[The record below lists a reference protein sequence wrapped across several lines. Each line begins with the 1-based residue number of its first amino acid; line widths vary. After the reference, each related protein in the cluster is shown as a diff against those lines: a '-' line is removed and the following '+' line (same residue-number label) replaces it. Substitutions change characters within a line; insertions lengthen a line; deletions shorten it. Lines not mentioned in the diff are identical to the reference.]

1 MTPDQVLI
9 AHIVKVLALFTLV
22 GIVWRGRAHL
32 CWSFVGYLLTVLVF
46 NSLCTFWPETFFT
59 GWFWILQE
67 GFYSALNMAIAVELG
82 FRIFQAFP
90 AAQATA
96 RRLLF
101 LLLIATS
108 TALIGIP
115 LIPKGAGMA
124 GAVLDWQSRV
134 LTGTIWLMNGLAL
147 LITWYRVPVHAYH
160 KAILLGFVPYLLV
173 FTTMLTLLGHYRWL
187 ERAIQSADPAAYML
201 LMAFWMWSAWKPE
214 TQPDVSAAVI
224 RWLQPWRKVACP
236 KAAPGQ
242 AHSPAPAQSLQP
254 GRA

>member
-22 GIVWRGRAHL
+22 GILWRGRAHL
-32 CWSFVGYLLTVLVF
+32 CWSFVAYLVTVLVC
-46 NSLCTFWPETFFT
+46 NSLVTFWPERFFRP
-59 GWFWILQE
+59 WFWILQE
-67 GFYSALNMAIAVELG
+67 GLYSALNMAIAVELG

-96 RRLLF
+96 RGLLF
-101 LLLIATS
+101 LLLVATS
-108 TALIGIP
+108 LVLIGSP
-115 LIPKGAGMA
+115 VTGNW
-124 GAVLDWQSRV
+124 AVVTEWQPRV

-173 FTTMLTLLGHYRWL
+173 FTTMLTLLGKYQWL
-187 ERAIQSADPAAYML
+187 LRAIQSADPAAYML
-201 LMAFWMWSAWKPE
+201 LMAFWTWSAWKPE

-224 RWLQPWRKVACP
+224 RWLQPWRKL
-236 KAAPGQ
+236 PGQ
-242 AHSPAPAQSLQP
+242 KVKADTSTSPAFESLQP

>member
-9 AHIVKVLALFTLV
+9 AHLVKVLALFTLV

-32 CWSFVGYLLTVLVF
+32 CWSFVAYLLTVLTC
-46 NSLCTFWPETFFT
+46 NSLGTFWPDRFDTA
-59 GWFWILQE
+59 WFWILQH
-67 GFYSALNMAIAVELG
+67 GLYDALKMGIAVELG
-82 FRIFQAFP
+82 LRIFQAFP

-101 LLLIATS
+101 VLLVATS
-108 TALIGIP
+108 AALIGIP
-115 LIPKGAGMA
+115 VVPTTGDMGGIILQ
-124 GAVLDWQSRV
+124 WQPRV

-173 FTTMLTLLGHYRWL
+173 FTTMLTLLGQHEWL
-187 ERAIQSADPAAYML
+187 LRAVQSADPAAYML
-201 LMAFWMWSAWKPE
+201 LMAFWTWSAWKPE

-224 RWLQPWRKVACP
+224 RWLQPWRK
-236 KAAPGQ
+236 
-242 AHSPAPAQSLQP
+242 APAGNALAGLAGAPAAARSFQP

>member
-22 GIVWRGRAHL
+22 GIVWRGRAQL
-32 CWSFVGYLLTVLVF
+32 CWSFVAYLLTVLTC
-46 NSLCTFWPETFFT
+46 NTLGTFWPDSFDTA
-59 GWFWILQE
+59 WFWILQH
-67 GFYSALNMAIAVELG
+67 GVYDALKMGIAVELG

-90 AAQATA
+90 AARATA

-101 LLLIATS
+101 VLLLGTS
-108 TALIGIP
+108 VALIGIP
-115 LIPKGAGMA
+115 IGASS
-124 GAVLDWQSRV
+124 AVVLEWQPRV

-173 FTTMLTLLGHYRWL
+173 FTTMLTLLAKYEWL
-187 ERAIQSADPAAYML
+187 LGIVQSADPAAYML
-201 LMAFWMWSAWKPE
+201 LMAFWPWSAWKPE

-224 RWLQPWRKVACP
+224 RWLQPWRM
-236 KAAPGQ
+236 
-242 AHSPAPAQSLQP
+242 APARNAQTGLAGAPAAARSFQP